1 MMKKVIIIDD
11 SITQLNL
18 IKTAFAQEGWE
29 AYGAQNAK
37 DGWEMIYDA
46 APDLI
51 ITDAIMPKI
60 GGFQLVKAIREEELI
75 SKIPV
80 IIYSVLSENNA
91 KFYLGKNDNDYFFK
105 KDEDI
110 KKLIKLANQVTQEH
124 EITESEKIEILKA
137 GINKIPIQNQ
147 DVKPITDDIFEE
159 EIETQ
164 KEEIQIPVEKID
176 TDKLN
181 GELKEIYDFSLG
193 DDKLLSEFFSI
204 LYPYLKYDLFL
215 VDIYS
220 PLNKKN
226 TLYFDIRDIILS
238 PIFQNKMLEKYKGED
253 IVLFKNYA
261 PNLKTIV
268 SEEEFFSK
276 IEFFFEYRDIDIAKV
291 AFYSKEKQKWSDDE
305 ELEGV
310 KNAFYNFFKA
320 RFINKNLSNQ
330 NQKPEKNKYSSS
342 KFDFPFLNKTE
353 TKKEKTQMYIAII
366 EIMNFDNLEE
376 ELSEEELDI
385 INMKI
390 SERIIKCLDINEQ
403 IYKNAKDEY
412 IIMIIALDEKQAYHK
427 LNYMANMINSISF
440 NGYDINAVIGASNC
454 IIDNVFDVTEAQKT
468 ARLALDLVT
477 KTEKVVIKNAAK
489 QPSDTD

>member
-1 MMKKVIIIDD
+1 MKKVIIIDD

-164 KEEIQIPVEKID
+164 KEEIQIPVEKIN

-220 PLNKKN
+220 PLNKKIPF
-226 TLYFDIRDIILS
+226 TLI
-238 PIFQNKMLEKYKGED
+238 
-253 IVLFKNYA
+253 
-261 PNLKTIV
+261 
-268 SEEEFFSK
+268 
-276 IEFFFEYRDIDIAKV
+276 
-291 AFYSKEKQKWSDDE
+291 
-305 ELEGV
+305 
-310 KNAFYNFFKA
+310 
-320 RFINKNLSNQ
+320 
-330 NQKPEKNKYSSS
+330 
-342 KFDFPFLNKTE
+342 
-353 TKKEKTQMYIAII
+353 
-366 EIMNFDNLEE
+366 
-376 ELSEEELDI
+376 
-385 INMKI
+385 
-390 SERIIKCLDINEQ
+390 
-403 IYKNAKDEY
+403 
-412 IIMIIALDEKQAYHK
+412 
-427 LNYMANMINSISF
+427 
-440 NGYDINAVIGASNC
+440 
-454 IIDNVFDVTEAQKT
+454 
-468 ARLALDLVT
+468 
-477 KTEKVVIKNAAK
+477 
-489 QPSDTD
+489 